1 MVRDK
6 LFIYGEL
13 YTSSENSEATEQNRV
28 GYRGK
33 TEQGIEVNR
42 VGYRGKTEQ
51 GIEVKQSRVQR

>member
-1 MVRDK
+1 MKQAKREGKIVSMVRDK

-33 TEQGIEVNR
+33 TE
-42 VGYRGKTEQ
+42 
-51 GIEVKQSRVQR
+51 